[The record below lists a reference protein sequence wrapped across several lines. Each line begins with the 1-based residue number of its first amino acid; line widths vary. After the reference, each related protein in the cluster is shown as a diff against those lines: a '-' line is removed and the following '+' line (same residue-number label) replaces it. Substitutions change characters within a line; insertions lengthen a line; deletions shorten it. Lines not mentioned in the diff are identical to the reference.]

1 MKLTEL
7 ADLGKKGAEMNCTH
21 QVLVPVLIMDTPE
34 GIRILGITTPD
45 LGDVQAE
52 KAWMEKAIR
61 NTLRE
66 AKATQYAHVVEGW
79 GTTFIEASNRVQGQI
94 RDLPPDDREDIAIVS
109 AIRKGRSPLS
119 FTSVI
124 DTLPDG
130 TRKVREWSKAEQTEG
145 RMVITEW

>member
-7 ADLGKKGAEMNCTH
+7 ADLGKKGAEMNCIH
-21 QVLVPVLIMDTPE
+21 QELLPVLIMDTPE
-34 GIRILGITTPD
+34 GIQIVGITTPD
-45 LGDVQAE
+45 LEDIEAE
-52 KAWMEKAIR
+52 KAWMEHAIKS
-61 NTLRE
+61 TLRK

-79 GTTFIEASNRVQGQI
+79 ATTFIEASNRVQGLI
-94 RDLPPDDREDIAIVS
+94 RNLPPDDREDVAIVS
-109 AIRKGRSPLS
+109 AIRKGQPPLS
-119 FTSVI
+119 FTSII